1 MKKSILLT
9 LLMLLTVSF
18 AVQAQ
23 FEGTIAFQNY
33 VIEGE
38 ERESH
43 DSFTLYLTGDR
54 ILLRG
59 GNSYDLMGP
68 IQASGIL
75 IRLDREDIV
84 FLNDEE
90 TALAVSKS
98 DITSMMNMFGNGEAG
113 SSDEPEVLYEKT
125 GETKEL
131 MGHTVEKYLFRDDE
145 EDNYTHVWMVSDL
158 DINWGML
165 AEPWGESA
173 QQMVS
178 GDIPIGEIFRKN
190 LFPLQVEFFSGG
202 ELRSVTEATQIDRS
216 TVSRSLMQVPD
227 GVKILSL
234 QDYLF
239 QQMSRQ

>member
-9 LLMLLTVSF
+9 LVMLTVTF

-38 ERESH
+38 ERESR
-43 DSFTLYLTGDR
+43 DSFMLYLTGDR

-68 IQASGIL
+68 IQATGIL
-75 IRLDREDIV
+75 VRLDMEDIV

-90 TALAVSKS
+90 TALAVSKA
-98 DITSMMNMFGNGEAG
+98 DITSMMNMFGNGDTG
-113 SSDEPEVLYEKT
+113 SSDEPEVHYEKT

-131 MGHTVEKYLFRDDE
+131 IGHTVEKYLFHGDE
-145 EDNYTHVWMVSDL
+145 EDTYTHVWMVSDL

-173 QQMVS
+173 QKMVS
-178 GDIPIGEIFRKN
+178 GDFPIGEIFREN

-216 TVSRSLMQVPD
+216 TVSSSLMQVPD